1 MSSRRLGGTLFLALI
16 ACSSKSATPPASDGS
31 ATNDSAPAPQH
42 AAMELKAKPM
52 LPGFR
57 AHLDTLAHSTRMAP
71 SVMSRHMSEV
81 KNLVN
86 AIHSDMTEMGMPSD
100 AAYEALAD
108 SVVQGAQ
115 ALGTAGGAD
124 FKRRL
129 SRHMDQLHRL
139 TEVYET
145 KIATMR

>member
-1 MSSRRLGGTLFLALI
+1 MSARYLSGTLLLALI
-16 ACSSKSATPPASDGS
+16 ACTSKSGTPPPGNQSV
-31 ATNDSAPAPQH
+31 TNDSAPAPQP

-52 LPGFR
+52 LRGFR
-57 AHLDTLAHSTRMAP
+57 AHLDTLAHSTRMRPA
-71 SVMSRHMSEV
+71 VMSQHMAEV
-81 KNLVN
+81 KNLVE
-86 AIHSDMTEMGMPSD
+86 AIHSDMRAMGMPSD

-108 SVVQGAQ
+108 SVVRGSE

-139 TEVYET
+139 TSVYET
-145 KIATMR
+145 KIAAMR